1 MLGVPSVARV
11 GDAQLNRSCCHREQA
26 RARRASGYSRVR
38 PGVSGIHGSQVGAE
52 LASAEWDIKTVVV
65 GDLLRKEI
73 RKGTALG
80 ERADQV
86 MKAGCVT
93 RRYL

>member
-1 MLGVPSVARV
+1 MLPQGAGKGTQSERLLKSKA
-11 GDAQLNRSCCHREQA
+11 
-26 RARRASGYSRVR
+26 
-38 PGVSGIHGSQVGAE
+38 GVSGIHGSQVGAE

-86 MKAGCVT
+86 MKAGCAP
-93 RRYL
+93 RRY